1 MTRSPRQQLA
11 AFLGQLAD
19 DHRSSEM
26 LEIRYVSSRG
36 AMHRR
41 FVPTRRVDEAA
52 RTIRAL
58 APRTDVY
65 CGVLPRVRRAGGR
78 DAVIHSH
85 LVFIE
90 IDQPDALA
98 RLDRFGRRPTMIVTS
113 GSPGHAHAYW
123 RLRTPVD
130 PDGLERA
137 NRILAYHLGGD
148 PASVDAARILRPPA
162 SWNHKHAPP
171 ARVELLEL
179 DPERRYEID
188 ELLTGLAE
196 PSEHRNARAAG
207 PRRTAR
213 NDLDR
218 RLLAI
223 PAPDYVQALAGLSP
237 DRHGKMQC
245 PFHDLSV
252 GEATAGG
259 VLPARSF
266 ADASS
271 SDRDSVDPLL
281 LVPPPV
287 YFERLTGLRVGHSGK
302 VPCLF
307 HDDRHPSLH
316 VYTEADRGWYC
327 FGCRRGGSVYDLAA
341 LLWGRTTRG
350 EDFVEVRRE
359 LANVLL

>member
-19 DHRSSEM
+19 DHRSGEM

-41 FVPTRRVDEAA
+41 FVPTRRVDDAA

-78 DAVIHSH
+78 GAVIHSH

-148 PASVDAARILRPPA
+148 LASVDAARILRPPA

-196 PSEHRNARAAG
+196 PSEQRNARAAG

-237 DRHGKMQC
+237 DRHGKIPC
-245 PFHDLSV
+245 PFHEDR
-252 GEATAGG
+252 TA
-259 VLPARSF
+259 
-266 ADASS
+266 
-271 SDRDSVDPLL
+271 
-281 LVPPPV
+281 
-287 YFERLTGLRVGHSGK
+287 
-302 VPCLF
+302 
-307 HDDRHPSLH
+307 SLQL
-316 VYTEADRGWYC
+316 YGDGTWYC
-327 FGCRRGGSVYDLAA
+327 FGACHAGGSVFDFAGRWFGLETKGRSFLELRARLAVE
-341 LLWGRTTRG
+341 LGVGGSGRSTARQP
-350 EDFVEVRRE
+350 
-359 LANVLL
+359 